1 MSHSM
6 IATLFVPI
14 LLTLTQAAD
23 SFAQKKP
30 LLAELG
36 TCATSSGS
44 AIQDCRVAYMTFG
57 TRTADGSNTVL
68 IPSWYGGS
76 PAALVRLLGP
86 DAMVDTTRFHV
97 VLVGAFGDGVSTSPS
112 NSSGQPGDA
121 FPRVTLRD
129 NVAMQRR
136 LLREELGITRLH
148 AVLGFS
154 MGAMQALEWAVS
166 YPESVAAVV
175 SLHGTPQ
182 LSAHD
187 MFTMRALRWM
197 ARIADSGLTPDS
209 AYVPLADIWN
219 VIRATPGHINAATS
233 RQDVGQRALEGA
245 AGWSRFQ
252 PADNRLQLDAIIA
265 HDVADRFAGDLAG
278 AASAIRARLLLVT
291 AVDDRIV
298 GPEASRR
305 LAHLAGARLLE
316 VDSAC
321 GHFALYCESAIAAE
335 VRAFLEGAATTAVIP
350 AAGGQ

>member
-6 IATLFVPI
+6 IATLFVPV
-14 LLTLTQAAD
+14 LLSLTQAAG
-23 SFAQKKP
+23 SFAQTQP
-30 LLAELG
+30 RFAELG
-36 TCATSSGS
+36 SCATSSGS
-44 AIQDCRVAYMTFG
+44 TIADCRLAYMTFG
-57 TRTADGSNTVL
+57 TPAADGSNTVL

-76 PAALVRLLGP
+76 PAALVRLLGS

-97 VLVGAFGDGVSTSPS
+97 VLVGAFGDGLSTSPS
-112 NSSGQPGDA
+112 NSTQQPGDS

-129 NVAMQRR
+129 NVAAQRR
-136 LLREELGITRLH
+136 LLSEELGITRLH

-175 SLHGTPQ
+175 ALHGTPQ
-182 LSAHD
+182 LSPHD

-197 ARIADSGLTPDS
+197 ARLADSGLPPDS
-209 AYVPLADIWN
+209 AYLPLADIWN
-219 VIRATPGHINAATS
+219 VIRATPVHINGSTT
-233 RQDVGQRALEGA
+233 RQDVGLRALEAA

-265 HDVADRFAGDLAG
+265 HDVAEPFAGDLER
-278 AASAIRARLLLVT
+278 AAAAVRARLLVVT
-291 AVDDRIV
+291 AADDRIV

-305 LAHLAGARLLE
+305 LADLVGARLLE
-316 VDSAC
+316 VASPC

-335 VRAFLEGAATTAVIP
+335 VRAFLEGAATTAAMP
-350 AAGGQ
+350 ARGGQ